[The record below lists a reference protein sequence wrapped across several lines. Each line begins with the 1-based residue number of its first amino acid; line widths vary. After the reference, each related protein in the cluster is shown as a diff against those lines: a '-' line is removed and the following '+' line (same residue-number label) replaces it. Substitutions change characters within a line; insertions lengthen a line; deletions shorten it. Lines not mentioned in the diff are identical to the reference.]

1 MRAPRLDR
9 PACEVRHVDLLARE
23 NQPAG
28 LDLAR
33 EQDVVDEVRKPLG
46 LVRDDGQEA
55 APQIVG
61 AHVLRASV
69 LGGAVTAAIGVR
81 SSWETVAMKSV
92 LSSSNRRSSVRSRN
106 A

>member
-9 PACEVRHVDLLARE
+9 PAREVRYVDLLVRQ

-33 EQDVVDEVRKPLG
+33 EQDIVDEVREPLG

-55 APQIVG
+55 ATQIVG
-61 AHVLRASV
+61 EDDVLAREG
-69 LGGAVTAAIGVR
+69 LGGAGPLRSEFAAHG
-81 SSWETVAMKSV
+81 
-92 LSSSNRRSSVRSRN
+92 RRWQ
-106 A
+106 